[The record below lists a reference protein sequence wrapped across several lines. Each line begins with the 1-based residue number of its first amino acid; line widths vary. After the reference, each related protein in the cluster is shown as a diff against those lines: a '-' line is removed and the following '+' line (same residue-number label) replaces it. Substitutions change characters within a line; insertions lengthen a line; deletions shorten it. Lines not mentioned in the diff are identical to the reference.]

1 MTCEMSL
8 ASASC
13 LESRINTDFS
23 SESSGGKGVS
33 SDESRFGIVSRLRN
47 KNMRWGP
54 FRQVEPK
61 KAEPGNTYG
70 ETSTSVMH
78 CAQLNA
84 RRVGRGAGPLAAGGR
99 NMFR

>member
-1 MTCEMSL
+1 
-8 ASASC
+8 
-13 LESRINTDFS
+13 
-23 SESSGGKGVS
+23 
-33 SDESRFGIVSRLRN
+33 
-47 KNMRWGP
+47 MRWGP
-54 FRQVEPK
+54 FRQAEPK

-78 CAQLNA
+78 SAQLNA

>member
-1 MTCEMSL
+1 MMMNL
-8 ASASC
+8 GSASS
-13 LESRINTDFS
+13 LISEIRICDRS
-23 SESSGGKGVS
+23 
-33 SDESRFGIVSRLRN
+33 
-47 KNMRWGP
+47 P
-54 FRQVEPK
+54 FRQAEPE

-78 CAQLNA
+78 SAQLNA